1 MLAVLAGTLKLDDGL
16 IQRQDSLKTCYV
28 EQEPLLPAAET
39 IKESL
44 VKRGGLDALEDTPQ
58 KWQTLARLDE
68 YMHRFELDANASP
81 ERASGGEKKRAA
93 LALAFALTPD
103 LLLLDEPTNHLD
115 ITAISRLEEICKNEF
130 KNQRSLVVITHDRQF
145 LDNVATR
152 IVELD
157 RGVLRSYPGTF
168 AAYEARK
175 EEELEAESLARRRFD
190 KFWAQ
195 EEVWIRKGIEA
206 RRTRN
211 EGRVRRLEQLRRERA
226 ARRERLG
233 SINLKIDAGEK
244 SGKIVVE
251 VKGLNKSFGD
261 RPIVK
266 DLDFTLMRGDRLGL
280 IGHNASVKARSLS
293 FFWEKSRPTRV
304 RSAWVPTCRSPTLIS
319 CVSNLISPK
328 PLQKRLHRA
337 RTGWKL
343 PVNASTSSRISA
355 ISSSR
360 RGVPKSR

>member
-1 MLAVLAGTLKLDDGL
+1 
-16 IQRQDSLKTCYV
+16 
-28 EQEPLLPAAET
+28 
-39 IKESL
+39 
-44 VKRGGLDALEDTPQ
+44 
-58 KWQTLARLDE
+58 
-68 YMHRFELDANASP
+68 MHRFELDANASP

-211 EGRVRRLEQLRRERA
+211 EGRVRRLEQLRRERGVAEA
-226 ARRERLG
+226 ARGVYARRYRKAHRRGGQALG
-233 SINLKIDAGEK
+233 PSAAFVQK
-244 SGKIVVE
+244 
-251 VKGLNKSFGD
+251 
-261 RPIVK
+261 
-266 DLDFTLMRGDRLGL
+266 RGD
-280 IGHNASVKARSLS
+280 A
-293 FFWEKSRPTRV
+293 
-304 RSAWVPTCRSPTLIS
+304 
-319 CVSNLISPK
+319 
-328 PLQKRLHRA
+328 RA
-337 RTGWKL
+337 RPRGHLLKPAADYV
-343 PVNASTSSRISA
+343 PVFAR
-355 ISSSR
+355 
-360 RGVPKSR
+360 